1 MSTIKEESNQLN
13 LDDRLKGIAY
23 QFLKLYERWAEDRQ
37 VFNKNMVAFDEM
49 LKLFIDQIKNFEN
62 LETKVRQQLLN
73 SISKASIAM
82 AEKVGTNVSQ
92 AATKAVDETAS
103 KLNQV
108 VDHATVVLN
117 AYRTEVQGNHWKIIA
132 ASFVTT
138 IITSLIIVFLLIP
151 KPSLP
156 LTDDQ
161 LNTYNNGHFFSEFW
175 PKLSKKEQKHLTD
188 LANNPAISEATHTD
202 TANSENTTDN
212 SSQ

>member
-1 MSTIKEESNQLN
+1 MSVQEENNQLN

-37 VFNKNMVAFDEM
+37 VFNKNMAAFEEM
-49 LKLFIDQIKNFEN
+49 LKLFTDEIKNFEN
-62 LETKVRQQLLN
+62 LEIKVRQQLLS
-73 SISKASIAM
+73 SISKASNAM

-92 AATKAVDETAS
+92 SATKAVDETAS

-138 IITSLIIVFLLIP
+138 IITSIIIVFLLIP

-175 PKLSKKEQKHLTD
+175 PKLSKKEQKHLMD
-188 LANNPAISEATHTD
+188 LANKPAVSQPVTTD
-202 TANSENTTDN
+202 SANSENTTAESN
-212 SSQ
+212 Q